1 MKSDSSL
8 LRLAAFLLRAIL
20 PLTLALSAPAL
31 CAGTSSPITI
41 SPATIAPLSTNNP
54 YTQAFTATGGTA
66 PYTWSTPVVAL
77 PAGLSLDA
85 SPGIV
90 SGTPTAAGNAVIF
103 LRVTDSVGLSTQRG
117 WNVPIT
123 VGTPRTNNPP
133 STDSGPSVPP
143 TQDPPTFVLTVVH
156 GTANGVSSGSFAAGT
171 TISLAAVPAPAGH
184 VFANWTGAAVSN
196 ANAATTT
203 LNMPAAD
210 TTVTANYTVA
220 GAPAPRAIA
229 PATPPVVTAGV
240 PYSYALSI
248 SGGTSPYTCTVAA
261 GRSRPAS
268 PSATLESFPAQSPRV
283 TRGFIPIARAVTA
296 CPCAAISCGRSWTT
310 SSGARATTSASACVT
325 PTTRRKNARPS

>member
-143 TQDPPTFVLTVVH
+143 TQDPPT
-156 GTANGVSSGSFAAGT
+156 
-171 TISLAAVPAPAGH
+171 
-184 VFANWTGAAVSN
+184 
-196 ANAATTT
+196 
-203 LNMPAAD
+203 
-210 TTVTANYTVA
+210 
-220 GAPAPRAIA
+220 
-229 PATPPVVTAGV
+229 PPVVTAGV

-261 GRSRPAS
+261 GSLPTGLTIGNTGIISGTVATGSSWIYSDRARRDGVPVRGYFLWSFMDNFEWREGYDQRFGMCYTDYATQKRTPKL
-268 PSATLESFPAQSPRV
+268 SAHWYSQVIKYGRV
-283 TRGFIPIARAVTA
+283 V
-296 CPCAAISCGRSWTT
+296 
-310 SSGARATTSASACVT
+310 
-325 PTTRRKNARPS
+325 